1 MIATT
6 TRTTTTTAR
15 PVTANASRHGATSA
29 ARACVGTRGTS
40 DVVRLTSKDA
50 GIARG
55 GAIARAR
62 STMRVHGGRRSV
74 VTMAG
79 GVAKA
84 APGEPKKVFGLT
96 LPESEGVSFA
106 ILAAGSL
113 GSALGFAASRGRVP
127 HPGFQVLRVDD
138 RLD

>member
-74 VTMAG
+74 VTCVVTSERARATDAMGRERGDGTGRRGRRRGRGDASRKRDVSLIRHRAVASGWG
-79 GVAKA
+79 GVI
-84 APGEPKKVFGLT
+84 G
-96 LPESEGVSFA
+96 
-106 ILAAGSL
+106 GS
-113 GSALGFAASRGRVP
+113 
-127 HPGFQVLRVDD
+127 
-138 RLD
+138 